1 MSIKLL
7 NIIVMS
13 FAMLGC
19 KAHNQPLETVPEV
32 DLNRYAGVWYEIAA
46 FPQHFEKGCSCTTA
60 EYQLTGKN
68 YVKVINK
75 CQRTGKLSKA
85 EGKAFIVPNS
95 GNAKLKVQ
103 FFWPFKGDY
112 WIIELDPD
120 YQWAVVGEASRKY
133 LWILS
138 RKPFLDETTYKDLL
152 KHASDKG
159 FDISKIQVT
168 KHGCN

>member
-1 MSIKLL
+1 MRIKNLTV
-7 NIIVMS
+7 IVMS

-19 KAHNQPLETVPEV
+19 HAHNPPLETVPEV
-32 DLNRYAGVWYEIAA
+32 DLKKYIGVWYEIAA
-46 FPQHFEKGCSCTTA
+46 FPQSFEKGCRCTTA

-75 CQRTGKLSKA
+75 CQKPGKFSKA

-103 FFWPFKGDY
+103 FFWPFRGDY
-112 WIIELDPD
+112 WIIELDKD

-133 LWILS
+133 LWILA
-138 RKPFLDETTYKDLL
+138 RNPFLDETVYKNLL
-152 KHASDKG
+152 KRVSDKG
-159 FDISKIQVT
+159 FDISKIQIT
-168 KHGCN
+168 KHDCN